1 MFLPSTP
8 GAKGSPLA
16 LAQAMLS
23 RSQNLVPA
31 LHAGQLLRCNH
42 ADQDGDT
49 STAVLVALYRLVQ
62 KLWANLGINNTTL
75 YASNYQCPLGVL
87 TESV

>member
-1 MFLPSTP
+1 MFLSSTL
-8 GAKGSPLA
+8 GPLA
-16 LAQAMLS
+16 LAHTVLS
-23 RSQNLVPA
+23 KSQNLVPT
-31 LHAGQLLRCNH
+31 QFTRPLLQCND
-42 ADQDGDT
+42 ADQDGDM

-87 TESV
+87 TESI

>member
-1 MFLPSTP
+1 ML
-8 GAKGSPLA
+8 GPLA
-16 LAQAMLS
+16 LAHAMLS
-23 RSQNLVPA
+23 KSQNLVPTQFT
-31 LHAGQLLRCNH
+31 GQLLQCNH